1 MGALNLTHCLIM
13 AASGDIEL
21 GRQQGLVCLFRLD
34 FCYLINMELVPIEI
48 STQDLEQLRYAKSLL
63 ERPSLAARLTD
74 AIGTPIEKG
83 FGLLPEKWAGRIEKA
98 VKVSLEQ
105 ALNVAVKSI
114 RSSEGPARN
123 RLHRYAAAATG
134 AGGGAFGLAG
144 LLLELPVST
153 AIMLRSIADIA
164 RTEGEDIQ
172 LVETQLSCL
181 EVFAL
186 GGRSTGDDGADTG
199 YFAVRSALAGA
210 VSDAARYLAKQGA
223 VRKGAPAL
231 VRLISSISSR
241 FGVVVTEKAA
251 AMAVPA
257 IGAAGGALVNTVF
270 IKHFQD
276 MARGHF
282 IVRRLERQYG
292 SDRVRESYGK
302 LSI

>member
-1 MGALNLTHCLIM
+1 
-13 AASGDIEL
+13 
-21 GRQQGLVCLFRLD
+21 
-34 FCYLINMELVPIEI
+34 MEMVPDKI
-48 STQDLEQLRYAKSLL
+48 SFQELEQLRYAKRLL

-74 AIGTPIEKG
+74 AIGAPIEKG
-83 FGLLPEKWAGRIEKA
+83 FGHLPEKWAGRIERA
-98 VKVSLEQ
+98 VRVSLEQ
-105 ALNVAVKSI
+105 ALNVAVKSMGNHG
-114 RSSEGPARN
+114 GPARN
-123 RLHRYAAAATG
+123 RLHKYAVAATG

-144 LLLELPVST
+144 LLVELPVST

-164 RTEGEDIQ
+164 RTEGEDIR

-186 GGRSTGDDGADTG
+186 GGRASSDDGAETG
-199 YFAVRSALAGA
+199 YFAVRSAMASA
-210 VSDAARYLAKQGA
+210 VSDAARYLAQQG
-223 VRKGAPAL
+223 VVKKGAPAL

-241 FGVVVTEKAA
+241 FGVIVTEKAA

-257 IGAAGGALVNTVF
+257 IGAAGGALVNTLF

-282 IVRRLERQYG
+282 IVRRLERRYG
-292 SDRVRESYGK
+292 FDRVRETYEK

>member
-1 MGALNLTHCLIM
+1 MEMVPEKI
-13 AASGDIEL
+13 SFQEL
-21 GRQQGLVCLFRLD
+21 
-34 FCYLINMELVPIEI
+34 EE
-48 STQDLEQLRYAKSLL
+48 LRYAKSLL

-74 AIGTPIEKG
+74 AIGAPIEKG
-83 FGLLPEKWAGRIEKA
+83 FGLLPEKWAGRIERA
-98 VKVSLEQ
+98 VRVSLEH
-105 ALNVAVKSI
+105 ALNVAVKSLGKH
-114 RSSEGPARN
+114 SGPARN
-123 RLHRYAAAATG
+123 RLHKYAVAATG

-144 LLLELPVST
+144 LLVELPVST

-186 GGRSTGDDGADTG
+186 GGRASSDDGAETG
-199 YFAVRSALAGA
+199 YFAVRSAMASA
-210 VSDAARYLAKQGA
+210 VSDAARYLAQKG
-223 VRKGAPAL
+223 VVKKGAPAL
-231 VRLISSISSR
+231 VRLLSTISGR

-257 IGAAGGALVNTVF
+257 IGAAGGALVNTLF

-282 IVRRLERQYG
+282 IVLRLERRYG
-292 SDRVRESYGK
+292 FDRVRESYEK